1 LPPGFPECLLSDLP
15 RAGDE
20 EGEKRTVSMKNPK
33 VMEERIRRVRLLFKE
48 LGYTLHE
55 TERSEET
62 YSAGF
67 ENAEGM
73 QGGFFIDRS
82 SRFLEIAYTF
92 SFSPS
97 MAEYVKTRLEEMLKI
112 SYEFGCYINLQTTDE
127 EIAFSVFTKLYY
139 TGLNYHALK
148 ESLREFTLCVQAL
161 TDLLEIT
168 NAESS

>member
-1 LPPGFPECLLSDLP
+1 LQQ
-15 RAGDE
+15 AGNE
-20 EGEKRTVSMKNPK
+20 EGEIHRVPMKNPK

-67 ENAEGM
+67 ENDDGM

-82 SRFLEIAYTF
+82 SRFLEIADTF

-112 SYEFGCYINLQTTDE
+112 SYEFGCYINLQTTNE

-139 TGLNYHALK
+139 TGLNYYALK
-148 ESLREFTLCVQAL
+148 ESIREFILCIRAL
-161 TDLLEIT
+161 TDLLEISGP
-168 NAESS
+168 ESS

>member
-1 LPPGFPECLLSDLP
+1 M
-15 RAGDE
+15 
-20 EGEKRTVSMKNPK
+20 SMKNPK

-48 LGYTLHE
+48 LGYKLHE

-67 ENAEGM
+67 ENEEGI

-97 MAEYVKTRLEEMLKI
+97 MAEYVKTRLDEMLKI
-112 SYEFGCYINLQTTDE
+112 SYEFGCYINLQTSDE
-127 EIAFSVFTKLYY
+127 EIAFSLFTKLYY
-139 TGLNYHALK
+139 TGLNYYALK
-148 ESLREFTLCVQAL
+148 DSLREFVHCVRAL
-161 TDLLEIT
+161 TELLEISGSED
-168 NAESS
+168 A